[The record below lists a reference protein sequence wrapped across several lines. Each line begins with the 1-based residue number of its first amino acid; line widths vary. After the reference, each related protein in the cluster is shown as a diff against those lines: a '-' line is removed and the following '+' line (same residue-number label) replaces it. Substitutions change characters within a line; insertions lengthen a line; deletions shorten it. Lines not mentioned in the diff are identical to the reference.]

1 MDAVQ
6 KRPYATLEGLPDPPP
21 DVDGWPW
28 TDGSEQGNQEEE
40 GEWPKISIVTPS
52 YNQEEF
58 IEAALRSVI
67 LQEYPNLEYIV
78 IDGASDDG
86 SVEVIE
92 QYESWIDHW
101 ASEPDRGQ
109 SHALNKGFRQATGQI
124 FGWVNSDDLLRPGAL
139 RSVARAYRRDPDAV
153 AWVGKCLEVE
163 SDRTPIR
170 EIAPRNLG
178 KESMG
183 DWWRDGRFFQP
194 SCFFDASTFR
204 EAGGLDERL
213 HYAMDV
219 DLWVRLAEHG
229 EFVALDDFLSEARMY
244 SGIKTWEA
252 PYRVEAEKI
261 ALNVYNGQP
270 KVAEKRL
277 RRYVEEAVEYE
288 LNILGYR
295 RLTRLLIE
303 RMKTSLRRLKES
315 LWS

>member
-1 MDAVQ
+1 
-6 KRPYATLEGLPDPPP
+6 
-21 DVDGWPW
+21 
-28 TDGSEQGNQEEE
+28 
-40 GEWPKISIVTPS
+40 
-52 YNQEEF
+52 
-58 IEAALRSVI
+58 VI

-78 IDGASDDG
+78 VDGGSDDG

-101 ASEPDRGQ
+101 TSEPDRGQ

-153 AWVGKCLEVE
+153 AWVGHCVQVE

-170 EIAPRNLG
+170 KISPRNLDR
-178 KESMG
+178 KSIG

-194 SCFFDASTFR
+194 SCFFDPGAFR
-204 EAGGLDERL
+204 EVGGLDERL
-213 HYAMDV
+213 RYALDV

-229 EFVALDDFLSEARMY
+229 EFVVLDDVLSEARMY
-244 SGIKTWEA
+244 PGIKTWED
-252 PYRVEAEKI
+252 PLRGEAEKI

-270 KVAEKRL
+270 EVAGKRL

-295 RLTRLLIE
+295 RLTHLLIE
-303 RMKTSLRRLKES
+303 RMKTSLRRLREV